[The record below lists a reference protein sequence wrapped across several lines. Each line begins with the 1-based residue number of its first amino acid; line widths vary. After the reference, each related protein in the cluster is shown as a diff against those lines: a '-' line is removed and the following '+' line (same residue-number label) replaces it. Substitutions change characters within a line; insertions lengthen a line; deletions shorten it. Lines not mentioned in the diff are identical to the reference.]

1 MQNFS
6 IRPATPND
14 VGSILSFIKML
25 ADYENMSGDVSATEE
40 MLRSELFDKRSA
52 EVIIAEENGAPVG
65 FALYFTNFST
75 FLAKTGMHLEDLFV
89 IPAHRGKGYG
99 KALLK
104 HLAFI
109 AESRGYGR
117 LEWACLDWNKP
128 SIDFYL
134 SLGAEPLA
142 DWTTYRLS
150 GTTLSKNAKE
160 YK

>member
-1 MQNFS
+1 MQNFT

-14 VGSILSFIKML
+14 VHSILSFIKML
-25 ADYENMSGDVSATEE
+25 ADYENMSDDVSATEE
-40 MLRSELFDKRSA
+40 MLLDELFTKHSA
-52 EVIIAEENGAPVG
+52 EVIIAEEGGIAVG

-89 IPAHRGKGYG
+89 IPAYRGKGYG
-99 KALLK
+99 KALLR
-104 HLAFI
+104 HLAYI

-117 LEWACLDWNKP
+117 MEWACLDWNKP

-150 GTTLSKNAKE
+150 DKTLTQNAKE